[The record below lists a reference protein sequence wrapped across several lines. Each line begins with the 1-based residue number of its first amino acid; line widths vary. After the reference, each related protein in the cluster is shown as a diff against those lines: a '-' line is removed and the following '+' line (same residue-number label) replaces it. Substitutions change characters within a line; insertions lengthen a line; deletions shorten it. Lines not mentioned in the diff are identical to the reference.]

1 MTSLRYHAVALRC
14 ERLAENGLLRSGHSL
29 TDARDARAAT
39 CHALAKKDHPPVLS
53 VVPETV
59 AAPSPKQN
67 DGRMATT
74 IRIEPERLE
83 ALKILAAKRRVRVND
98 LLLEGVNHVLA
109 LHRSSDIVA

>member
-1 MTSLRYHAVALRC
+1 MKKPSL
-14 ERLAENGLLRSGHSL
+14 S
-29 TDARDARAAT
+29 D
-39 CHALAKKDHPPVLS
+39 ALAKKDHPPVLS

-59 AAPSPKQN
+59 VAPTPKQN

>member
-1 MTSLRYHAVALRC
+1 MKKPSL
-14 ERLAENGLLRSGHSL
+14 S
-29 TDARDARAAT
+29 D
-39 CHALAKKDHPPVLS
+39 ALAKKDFPSALS

-59 AAPSPKQN
+59 AGPAPKPN

-98 LLLEGVNHVLA
+98 LLLEGVSHVLA